1 MRLPIPKAVRE
12 RMQPAIDRGE
22 RFLREWEWTWARA
35 VLVGLAISWFS
46 LVTLAFVP
54 SWFLYFA
61 DNVLGWDDNR
71 LLISLR
77 DLVATGEMF
86 TFFAA
91 IVFVSYQLQKARR
104 RVRGEGESRP
114 SGGYR

>member
-1 MRLPIPKAVRE
+1 MRLPIPKAVLE
-12 RMQPAIDRGE
+12 RMQPAIQRGE
-22 RFLREWEWTWARA
+22 RFLKEWEWTWTNATI
-35 VLVGLAISWFS
+35 VGLAISWFS

-61 DNVLGWDDNR
+61 DNTLGWDDNR

-77 DLVATGEMF
+77 DMVAMGQMT
-86 TFFAA
+86 TFFVA
-91 IVFVSYQLQKARR
+91 IIVVAYFLQKIRR
-104 RVRGEGESRP
+104 RLRGEGDSRP